1 MMMMVVMM
9 MCSAFEGDQGATQY
23 SAKSAKKGQIGSRLL
38 TQPPPSARHTD
49 DDDDYTMA
57 QRKHGRT
64 LEELDLTRPD
74 QENVNIDKLPRWRNQ
89 RWRYRGTTLTGEIG
103 QSF

>member
-1 MMMMVVMM
+1 MMMMMVVMMMMVMM

-38 TQPPPSARHTD
+38 TQPPPSTRHTDDDDDD

-57 QRKHGRT
+57 QREHVRA
-64 LEELDLTRPD
+64 RS
-74 QENVNIDKLPRWRNQ
+74 DKTGPRERQ
-89 RWRYRGTTLTGEIG
+89 YR
-103 QSF
+103 